1 MADIDLMRL
10 RQTVL
15 CGCGAPLAPVAPT
28 PPNGRRPSWHD
39 ALCPACRESTIAST
53 LVTRRVLSELV
64 ADERGYALH
73 RRLLPD
79 ATVVDHVFVGEAAV
93 HVISV
98 VSGSDGEVLVE
109 RTGGRFA
116 AGTEALTIGGRR
128 RTDLVDVVRA
138 QSTAV
143 ASGLAD
149 HGQGDLPV
157 VPVICFVDAHLA
169 RRARHRHIG
178 DVRLVSPATL
188 GDEVAAHGLFDGDRR
203 FAVAMTLVSFLPST
217 T

>member
-1 MADIDLMRL
+1 VADIDLMRL

-15 CGCGAPLAPVAPT
+15 CSCGAPLAPVAPT

-128 RTDLVDVVRA
+128 RTDLVDAVRA
-138 QSTAV
+138 QCAEV
-143 ASGLAD
+143 AACLAER
-149 HGQGDLPV
+149 GQADVPV
-157 VPVICFVDAHLA
+157 VPVLSFSRAHLS
-169 RRARHRHIG
+169 RRGRNRRIAG
-178 DVRLVSPATL
+178 VRLVGPTTL
-188 GDEVAAHGLFDGDRR
+188 ADEVGADGLFDGDRR
-203 FAVAMTLVSFLPST
+203 FALAMALVARLPSAV
-217 T
+217 

>member
-1 MADIDLMRL
+1 VADIDLMHL
-10 RQTVL
+10 RHTVL
-15 CGCGAPLAPVAPT
+15 CACGTPLAPIAPGPRNAKQPT
-28 PPNGRRPSWHD
+28 WQD
-39 ALCPACRESTIAST
+39 TLCPSCRQSAVAST

-79 ATVVDHVFVGEAAV
+79 GSTVDHLFVGEAAV

-98 VSGSDGEVLVE
+98 VSGHDGEVLVE

-116 AGTEALTIGGRR
+116 AGTEALTVGGRR
-128 RTDLVDVVRA
+128 RTELVDAVRS
-138 QSTAV
+138 QSAAV

-149 HGQGDLPV
+149 HGHGQLPV
-157 VPVICFVDAHLA
+157 VPVLCFLDAHLA

-178 DVRLVSPATL
+178 DVRLVSPATM
-188 GDEVAAHGLFDGDRR
+188 GDEVAAHGLYDGDRR
-203 FAVAMTLVSFLPST
+203 FAVAMSLVSFLPAT